1 MEATLM
7 LLGDIFERFA
17 QDCPLPVMVR
27 GLLENTLTPRSVD
40 ELFES
45 VAERQYTRTLLFS
58 TVVDLMGLVV
68 IGVRPAVN
76 AAYHARAEMIGVSL
90 KSVYNKL
97 DHVEPNI
104 SAALVRT
111 TARRLVEI
119 VNATG
124 GALPPLLPGYRVK
137 ILDGNHLA
145 STEHRIKELRTIRA
159 GALPGQALVVL
170 DPSLMLAID
179 VILSEDGH
187 AQERSLLDQ
196 VLETVS
202 ANDVWVDDRNF
213 CTTGFLFGIARRK
226 AFFVVRQHASTLHW
240 EFAGKR
246 RACGRIDTGKV
257 FEQKVRLRNPDTDEV
272 VFARRITVV
281 LDKPTRDGDAEIH
294 ILSNLPAKD
303 AKAKTIAD
311 LYRKRWTI
319 ETAFQELESTLNGE
333 INTLGYPKAALF
345 AFCLALVSYNMMSVV
360 KASLRAVHGAQT
372 IEEKVSA
379 YYLADEVTMTSR
391 GMMIAIPEDEWTVF
405 HDLTPTEMAT
415 TLVDLARNVRLSLY
429 PKQPRGP
436 KKPKP
441 LKQSGAKIKHVATA
455 KLLKDRHKRTK

>member
-1 MEATLM
+1 M
-7 LLGDIFERFA
+7 LLGEVFERFA
-17 QDCPLPVMVR
+17 QGCPLPVMVR

-40 ELFES
+40 ELFEN

-58 TVVDLMGLVV
+58 SVVDLMGLVV
-68 IGVRPAVN
+68 TGVRPAVN

-97 DHVEPNI
+97 DNVEPNL
-104 SAALVRT
+104 SAAVVRT
-111 TARRLVEI
+111 TAKRPAEI
-119 VNATG
+119 VLATG

-145 STEHRIKELRTIRA
+145 STEHRIKELRTIGA

-179 VILSEDGH
+179 VVLSEDGH

-202 ANDVWVDDRNF
+202 ASDIWIDDRNF
-213 CTTGFLFGIARRK
+213 CTTGFLFGIARRT

-246 RACGRIDTGKV
+246 RACGRVDTGGV
-257 FEQKVRLRNPDTDEV
+257 FEQKVRLSNPDTGEV
-272 VFARRITVV
+272 FFVRRITVV

-294 ILSNLPAKD
+294 ILSDLPAKD

-319 ETAFQELESTLNGE
+319 ETAFQELEATLNGE

-372 IEEKVSA
+372 VEERVSA
-379 YYLADEVTMTSR
+379 YYLADEVTMTHR

-405 HDLTPTEMAT
+405 HDLTPMAMAT
-415 TLVDLARNVRLSLY
+415 VLVESARNVRLSLY

-436 KKPKP
+436 KKPKSV
-441 LKQSGAKIKHVATA
+441 KQSGAKIKHVATA
-455 KLLKDRHKRTK
+455 KILNARHQRTK

>member
-1 MEATLM
+1 M
-7 LLGDIFERFA
+7 LLDDVFERFA
-17 QDCPLPVMVR
+17 RDCPLPVMVR

-40 ELFES
+40 ELFEN
-45 VAERQYTRTLLFS
+45 VAQRQYTRTLLFS
-58 TVVDLMGLVV
+58 SVVDLMGLVV
-68 IGVRPAVN
+68 TGVRPAVN
-76 AAYHARAEMIGVSL
+76 AAYHARAETIPVAL

-97 DHVEPNI
+97 DNVEPDI

-111 TARRLVEI
+111 TAQRLEAV
-119 VNATG
+119 VTATQ

-145 STEHRIKELRTIRA
+145 STEHRLKELRTIRA

-179 VILSEDGH
+179 VILCEDGH
-187 AQERSLLDQ
+187 AQERSLLGQ
-196 VLETVS
+196 VLETVR
-202 ANDVWVDDRNF
+202 AKDVWIDDRNF
-213 CTTGFLFGIARRK
+213 CTTMFLFGIARRE
-226 AFFVVRQHASTLHW
+226 AFFVVRQHASTLFW

-246 RACGRIDTGKV
+246 RACGRVDTGKV
-257 FEQKVRLRNPDTDEV
+257 FEQTVRLRNPDTDEV

-319 ETAFQELESTLNGE
+319 ETAFQEMEATLNGE

-345 AFCLALVSYNMMSVV
+345 AFCVALVSYNLMSVV
-360 KASLRAVHGAQT
+360 KAALRAAHGAET
-372 IEEKVSA
+372 VEEKVSG
-379 YYLADEVTMTSR
+379 YYLADEITMTHR

-415 TLVDLARNVRLSLY
+415 VLVDLARNVRLSLY
-429 PKQPRGP
+429 PKQKRGP

-441 LKQSGAKIKHVATA
+441 VKESGAKIKHVATA
-455 KLLKDRHKRTK
+455 RILNARHKRTQ